1 MARRS
6 DPFIK
11 IRWEAERLLQEMDI
25 DALPID
31 PFEIARRLDI
41 ELRPLPSNAGG
52 ASGMLLHVGGQFG
65 ICYPTH
71 VDSDGFKNFSVGHEI
86 GHYRLPGHLDAVFDA
101 GGRHI
106 SHAGFRST
114 DSYELEADH
123 FAAALLMPTKLFAA
137 AARRAGEGLKAV
149 ENLAD
154 QCNTSLESTAI
165 RFAQTNRDPVAVI
178 RSEGGTIDYAVMSEP
193 LKDFSNL
200 DWIRKGTPLPAG
212 SATAIFNADTEN
224 VARAVRADGTSALQ
238 DWFNGPH
245 RQEIIEEVV
254 GLGSYGKTLTVLS
267 GMEPPD
273 EIEDED
279 DDDLE
284 ESWTPRFRR

>member
-11 IRWEAERLLQEMDI
+11 VRWEAERLLQELEI

-71 VDSDGFKNFSVGHEI
+71 VNSDGFKNFSVGHEI
-86 GHYRLPGHLDAVFDA
+86 GHYRLPGHLDAVLDT
-101 GGRHI
+101 GGQHI

-114 DSYELEADH
+114 DNYELEADH
-123 FAAALLMPTKLFAA
+123 FAAALLMPTKLIVA
-137 AARRAGEGLKAV
+137 AARRAGEGLTAV
-149 ENLAD
+149 ESLAD

-193 LKDFSNL
+193 LKDFSDL
-200 DWIRKGTPLPAG
+200 DWIRKGTPLPAD
-212 SATAIFNADTEN
+212 SATAIFNANKEN
-224 VARAVRADGTSALQ
+224 VARAARADDKSALQ
-238 DWFNGPH
+238 EWFNGPH

-267 GMEPPD
+267 GMEHPD
-273 EIEDED
+273 EVEDD